1 MECCA
6 HPTMPTTNMQVY
18 LHLRSTINFFLSPSL
33 PLPPTL
39 LPYQGKAWKTPS
51 PAKYSSPSRKRQYT
65 PRNTSAEYR
74 GLLELDDGDAD
85 IFAPA
90 DGDEEGGNGEGG
102 TGAGGSSRTM
112 GTASMLASITEGT
125 EINPI
130 HAAAQHRATASP
142 KTASSGFFSKY
153 NDDANTMSRP
163 ILAQSPLNTATT
175 TPKKRGSWFA
185 RKTPLRNA
193 PLTPKSYGATEDA
206 LAVLPSPGG
215 TFSGASS
222 VSPVSKA
229 VGIMQ
234 RAKSFMTRANKPQQA
249 PLSAQSPSTT
259 SSSASASAANSVSNN
274 EREGLSPAPVARK
287 KSWFAN
293 TPLGKIRSKGSSA
306 RLKAA
311 NVEKIQK
318 LGAFRY

>member
-1 MECCA
+1 M
-6 HPTMPTTNMQVY
+6 Y
-18 LHLRSTINFFLSPSL
+18 LHVRSTINFFLC
-33 PLPPTL
+33 PPC
-39 LPYQGKAWKTPS
+39 QGKAWKTPS
-51 PAKYSSPSRKRQYT
+51 PAKYSSPSKKRQYT

-90 DGDEEGGNGEGG
+90 DGDEAGGNGEA
-102 TGAGGSSRTM
+102 TGAGGSSKTM

-153 NDDANTMSRP
+153 NDDANAMSRP
-163 ILAQSPLNTATT
+163 ILAHSPLNTTT

-185 RKTPLRNA
+185 RKTPMRNA

-222 VSPVSKA
+222 ESPVSKA

-249 PLSAQSPSTT
+249 SVYAQSSSTT
-259 SSSASASAANSVSNN
+259 SSSASASATNSVSNN

-293 TPLGKIRSKGSSA
+293 TPLGKIRSKGSNA